1 MYKSRSGSSHPDL
14 LRQAEPVWRLLC
26 PVTVRLMDESP
37 TPDDK
42 KIVAMSKM
50 SIESD
55 KQNGKNADRTVVD
68 AEPYPFQ
75 TVPSR
80 H

>member
-1 MYKSRSGSSHPDL
+1 MAIALPCG
-14 LRQAEPVWRLLC
+14 
-26 PVTVRLMDESP
+26 VRLMDESP

-42 KIVAMSKM
+42 KIAAMSKM
-50 SIESD
+50 SIESHR
-55 KQNGKNADRTVVD
+55 QNGKNANRTVVD
-68 AEPYPFQ
+68 AELNPSQ